1 MKAIVTGSNGFIGY
15 NLCQQLKKLD
25 WQVLGIDDL
34 SNGRKDNVVEGFR
47 YEWAKIEDLANTR
60 KLVRDFQPDAIFHF
74 AALPR
79 VAYSVENPFTT
90 ATANVLGTMS
100 VLEAV
105 VKEGMVEKTR
115 VVASSSSSVYGGAEL
130 MPTPESHPCQPQSP
144 YALEKYHG
152 EQWCSMF
159 ASLYGLDV
167 VSLRYFNVFGP
178 HALFGGAYSTV
189 LSAWLYNLY
198 VDSSYRPFLEGDG
211 TQTRDFCFVDN
222 AVQANIRAATRKER
236 FSGQA
241 VNVAQGSS
249 HSLLE
254 CKDLLQ
260 RISGKE
266 LDLVQKT
273 PRVGD
278 VKHTLADISLAK
290 SELAYSPS
298 VDFEDQVAQ
307 MASWYE
313 SSYPMPAGA

>member
-1 MKAIVTGSNGFIGY
+1 MKAIVTGSNGFIGF

-34 SNGRKDNVVEGFR
+34 SNGRKENVVEGFR
-47 YEWAKIEDLANTR
+47 YEWAKIEDLDNTR
-60 KLVRDFQPDAIFHF
+60 KLVGEFRPDAIFHF

-79 VAYSVENPFTT
+79 VAYSVKNPFTT

-105 VKEGMVEKTR
+105 VKEGLVDKTR
-115 VVASSSSSVYGGAEL
+115 VVASSSSSVYGGADL

-144 YALEKYHG
+144 YALEKFHG
-152 EQWCSMF
+152 EQWCKMF

-178 HALFGGAYSTV
+178 GSLFGGAYSTV

-211 TQTRDFCFVDN
+211 EQTRDFCFVDN
-222 AVQANIRAATRKER
+222 AIQANIKAVTRNDR
-236 FSGQA
+236 FRGQA
-241 VNVAQGSS
+241 LNVAQGSA
-249 HSLLE
+249 HSLLY
-254 CKDLLQ
+254 CRDLLQ
-260 RISGKE
+260 EITGKE
-266 LDLVQKT
+266 LDLEQKP

-278 VKHTLADISLAK
+278 VRHTLADISLAK
-290 SELAYSPS
+290 SELDYAPS
-298 VDFEDQVAQ
+298 VDFDDQVAQ
-307 MASWYE
+307 MAGWFE
-313 SSYPMPAGA
+313 RSYPIPAGG